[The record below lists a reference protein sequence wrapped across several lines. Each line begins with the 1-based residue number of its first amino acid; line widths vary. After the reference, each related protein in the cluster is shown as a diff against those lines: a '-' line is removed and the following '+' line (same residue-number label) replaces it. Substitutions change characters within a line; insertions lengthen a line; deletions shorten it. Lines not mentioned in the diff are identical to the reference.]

1 MIYIGKRNLKTFL
14 QRIFKIENYYALI
27 NFFKVHK
34 NPIKSILIEI
44 FSTGKYPNKLFFKT
58 PIGLKSAMIYSA
70 NDFSTFNLI
79 FCRKD
84 YLISNKDRIIL
95 DIGSNIGLSTL
106 YWVTRN
112 KKNIVYCYEPSLQNF
127 KRLKK
132 NLQQFKSR
140 VVLNREAISNK
151 NYKSFL
157 KIEDSGVYNSL
168 SLNVK
173 KISKLEPCKVRDIN
187 SCLNKIISK
196 HKRIDM
202 IKVDNEGEE
211 VRTISRID
219 KKYWKYINCLN
230 IDGKLVSKYV
240 PKKFKLSKWG
250 SAQRYIS
257 FTHDK

>member
-14 QRIFKIENYYALI
+14 QRILKIENYLALI

-34 NPIKSILIEI
+34 NPVKSILIEI
-44 FSTGKYPNKLFFKT
+44 FSRGKYPSKLFFKT
-58 PIGLKSAMIYSA
+58 PIGLKSVMIYSA

-79 FCRKD
+79 FCRND

-95 DIGSNIGLSTL
+95 DIGSNIGLSTI
-106 YWVTRN
+106 YWLTRN
-112 KKNIVYCYEPSLQNF
+112 KKNIVYCYEPSSLNF

-140 VVLNREAISNK
+140 VVLIKEAVSNK
-151 NYKSFL
+151 NYKSFF
-157 KIEDSGVYNSL
+157 KIEKSGVYNSL
-168 SLNVK
+168 SLNIK
-173 KISKLEPCKVRDIN
+173 DINKLESCKVRDIN
-187 SCLNKIISK
+187 SCINKIISR

-211 VRTISRID
+211 VKTISRID

-240 PKKFKLSKWG
+240 PKNFKLTKWG
-250 SAQRYIS
+250 SAQRYLNIS
-257 FTHDK
+257 HD